1 MQGVLL
7 KRQPCPFPGRCPGR
21 RAPVRC
27 YKAKGYRSF
36 SFGTGIAWL
45 GSVSVGESTILFK
58 GDAEMTRNAV
68 LILTIASVGLP
79 IPVTAQGGPGFLFER
94 PDVSI
99 ALKSGYSLPTAES
112 DLFSSSTEQFTLNR
126 SDFRSPYLGGEIA
139 VRATSRVDVGLN
151 VGWARSR
158 SLSEYRDYEEDI
170 GSKVVPIEQETTFE
184 TVTGALNV
192 KYYLRE
198 RGRSI
203 GRFAWVPG
211 GIAPYIGSGVGRV
224 GYKFLQAGDFVDI
237 ETCTPDG
244 CDIFTDHLETD
255 GNAWLVHASLG
266 AEFSIGSRGFL
277 TTEARYTYSRGEVRG
292 AFVGYEAIDLSGL
305 QLLAGIGIRL

>member
-1 MQGVLL
+1 
-7 KRQPCPFPGRCPGR
+7 
-21 RAPVRC
+21 
-27 YKAKGYRSF
+27 
-36 SFGTGIAWL
+36 
-45 GSVSVGESTILFK
+45 
-58 GDAEMTRNAV
+58 MTRNAV

-126 SDFRSPYLGGEIA
+126 SDFRRPYLGGEFA

-184 TVTGALNV
+184 TVTGALSV
-192 KYYLRE
+192 K
-198 RGRSI
+198 
-203 GRFAWVPG
+203 V
-211 GIAPYIGSGVGRV
+211 
-224 GYKFLQAGDFVDI
+224 
-237 ETCTPDG
+237 
-244 CDIFTDHLETD
+244 
-255 GNAWLVHASLG
+255 
-266 AEFSIGSRGFL
+266 
-277 TTEARYTYSRGEVRG
+277 
-292 AFVGYEAIDLSGL
+292 
-305 QLLAGIGIRL
+305 

>member
-1 MQGVLL
+1 M
-7 KRQPCPFPGRCPGR
+7 
-21 RAPVRC
+21 
-27 YKAKGYRSF
+27 
-36 SFGTGIAWL
+36 
-45 GSVSVGESTILFK
+45 GSVSVGESAALFK
-58 GDAEMTRNAV
+58 GNAEMTKNTV
-68 LILTIASVGLP
+68 LILTIAFIGLP
-79 IPVTAQGGPGFLFER
+79 IPATAQGGPGFLFER
-94 PDVSI
+94 PDVFI
-99 ALKSGYSLPTAES
+99 AFKSGYSLPTAES
-112 DLFSSSTEQFTLNR
+112 DLFASSTEQFTLNR
-126 SDFRSPYLGGEIA
+126 SDFGSPYLGGEFA
-139 VRATSRVDVGLN
+139 VRATSRMDVGLN

-158 SLSEYRDYEEDI
+158 SWSEYRDYHEEI
-170 GSKVVPIEQETTFE
+170 GPSKFVPIEQETTFE
-184 TVTGALNV
+184 TVTGALSV

-211 GIAPYIGSGVGRV
+211 GVAPYIGSGVGRV
-224 GYKFLQAGDFVDI
+224 GYKFLQAGDFVDV
-237 ETCTPDG
+237 ETCAADS
-244 CDIFTDHLETD
+244 CQIFSDQLETV